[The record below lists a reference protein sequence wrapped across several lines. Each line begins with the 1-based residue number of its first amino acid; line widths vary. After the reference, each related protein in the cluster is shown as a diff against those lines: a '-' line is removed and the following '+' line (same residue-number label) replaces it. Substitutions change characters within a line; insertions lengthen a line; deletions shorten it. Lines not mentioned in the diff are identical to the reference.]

1 VLWFPKGTRAAGK
14 KAEMARAML
23 KHLTLAVL
31 VRVMAWLCQGHGV
44 EIFGLAA
51 SRRRKAMRL
60 NSTRVL
66 GATAVVLAAVAF
78 GMWSANAQE
87 VPSAP
92 ASTTTA
98 NNPRI
103 HSDARDLLKA
113 MSDFMSSH
121 PKLSFAYQSTI
132 EAVSDDMQKLQ
143 FVSSG
148 NVVVNRPDK
157 IRVTRTGGLVDSEL
171 VFDGSML
178 SILGKNINAY
188 AQIEEKGTLDDVS
201 DRLGEAGLEPP
212 GADLLATDSF
222 DALMNGVTDAK
233 RIATAHVQGVEC
245 EFIAFRKDDVDFQLW
260 IAKGGRPVPM
270 RYVITSKLLG
280 QAPQYTIETRD
291 WKFGDEVA
299 AADFSFT
306 PPGSAKKVDLTEVSM
321 FNELPKP
328 GQTQP

>member
-1 VLWFPKGTRAAGK
+1 
-14 KAEMARAML
+14 MARAMF
-23 KHLTLAVL
+23 KHLALAVL
-31 VRVMAWLCQGHGV
+31 VRVMALLCQGHGV

-51 SRRRKAMRL
+51 SRRRKTMRL

-66 GATAVVLAAVAF
+66 GATAVVLGAIAF
-78 GMWSANAQE
+78 GMWSVNAQE
-87 VPSAP
+87 ASTAP
-92 ASTTTA
+92 APAQTTTA

-103 HSDARDLLKA
+103 QSEARDLLKA

-121 PKLSFAYQSTI
+121 PKLSFSYQSTI
-132 EAVSDDMQKLQ
+132 ETVSDDMQKLQ

-148 NVVVNRPDK
+148 NVTLNRPDK
-157 IRVTRTGGLVDSEL
+157 IRVTRTGGLIDSEL

-233 RIATAHVQGVEC
+233 RISTAYVQGIEC

-270 RYVITSKLLG
+270 RYVITSKLLS

-306 PPGSAKKVDLTEVSM
+306 PPGSAKKVDLTEISM
-321 FNELPKP
+321 FDDVPKAD
-328 GQTQP
+328 QTKP